1 MTKQAKSAF
10 EIPNISDSLRN
21 DYFEKGMS
29 LQYVAEELHKA
40 GHTNFINLE
49 HARTMLGLNKPI
61 FLSGL
66 A

>member
-1 MTKQAKSAF
+1 MKKPAF
-10 EIPNISDSLRN
+10 EIPNIIDSLKN
-21 DYFEKGMS
+21 DYFEKGMG

-40 GHTNFINLE
+40 GWINFVSIE
-49 HARTMLGLNKPI
+49 FARTKLGLNKPM